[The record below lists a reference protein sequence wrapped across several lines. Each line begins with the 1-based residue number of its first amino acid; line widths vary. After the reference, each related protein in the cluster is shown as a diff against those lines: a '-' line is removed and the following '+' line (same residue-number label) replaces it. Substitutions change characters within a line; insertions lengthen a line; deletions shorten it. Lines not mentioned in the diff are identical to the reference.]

1 MRWVPCAA
9 VVGLFAAAS
18 APAALA
24 EDKPAVDFL
33 DHAQILSSSDEEA
46 VKSQAQSMHLPDS
59 VHEVVYATYPNSGE
73 DFSRTLLHDLAREH
87 PQFIGNGELQKN
99 VLVIAVGFEPNSMA
113 VRCGAQVCRDIKIYN
128 AGRVDGILDQMRP
141 ALEDDD
147 YTVGMILATRAVADP
162 TVRRQSAQEAPT
174 WSMFIATTSVI
185 VVLAAVGLITYLLT
199 RRARLRKRFDYI
211 AGVRDS
217 AEELIERTEARI
229 NALQSPLA
237 GDSLRVQWRFLVNQY
252 TDARPTLKAL
262 EHVQDFSSHAASI
275 KESYKA
281 LKQIHT
287 AAAQIDSLEKFCDGD
302 TAVRAGETQW
312 LLNDAQTALSRQP
325 DNASLRQMTQ
335 RISNL
340 SQDLSR
346 DDFDFAFARLLEDY
360 HPLVGALPER
370 LYPQR
375 DRKTPPL
382 LGTPEWRP
390 GMGTHYMPY
399 RFAGFWVANN
409 NVSSQLPDPYRF

>member
-1 MRWVPCAA
+1 MRWVPCAVA
-9 VVGLFAAAS
+9 VGLLAVTS

-24 EDKPAVDFL
+24 AEKPAVDFL
-33 DHAQILSSSDEEA
+33 DHAQILSNSDEEA

-87 PQFIGNGELQKN
+87 PQFISNGELQKN

-113 VRCGAQVCRDIKIYN
+113 VRCGAQVCRDIKIYD

-147 YTVGMILATRAVADP
+147 YTVGMILATRAAADP
-162 TVRRQSAQEAPT
+162 TVRRQYAQETPT

-229 NALQSPLA
+229 NALHSPLA
-237 GDSLRVQWRFLVNQY
+237 GDYLKVQWRFLVNQY

-262 EHVQDFSSHAASI
+262 ERVQDFSPHAASI

-302 TAVRAGETQW
+302 TAVRAGEVQW
-312 LLNDAQTALSRQP
+312 LLGDAQAALSRQP
-325 DNASLRQMTQ
+325 DNDSLRQITQ
-335 RISNL
+335 RINNL
-340 SQDLSR
+340 AQDLSR
-346 DDFDFAFARLLEDY
+346 EDFDSAFARVLEDY
-360 HPLVGALPER
+360 HPMVGALPER

>member
-1 MRWVPCAA
+1 MRWVPCAVA
-9 VVGLFAAAS
+9 VGLLAVTS

-24 EDKPAVDFL
+24 AEKPAVDFL
-33 DHAQILSSSDEEA
+33 DHAQILSNSDEEA

-87 PQFIGNGELQKN
+87 PQFISNGELQKN

-113 VRCGAQVCRDIKIYN
+113 VRCGAQVCRDIKIYD

-147 YTVGMILATRAVADP
+147 YTVGMILATRAAADP
-162 TVRRQSAQEAPT
+162 TVRRQYAQETPT

-229 NALQSPLA
+229 NALHSPLA
-237 GDSLRVQWRFLVNQY
+237 GDYLKVQWRFLVNQY

-262 EHVQDFSSHAASI
+262 ERVQDFSPHAASI

-302 TAVRAGETQW
+302 TAVRAGEVQW
-312 LLNDAQTALSRQP
+312 LLGDAQAALSRQP
-325 DNASLRQMTQ
+325 DNDSLRQITQ
-335 RISNL
+335 RINNL
-340 SQDLSR
+340 AQDLSR
-346 DDFDFAFARLLEDY
+346 EDFDSAFARVLEDY
-360 HPLVGALPER
+360 PPWWARCQKGYIRNATVKLPRFWARRNGAPAWARITCPIGLR
-370 LYPQR
+370 AS
-375 DRKTPPL
+375 
-382 LGTPEWRP
+382 G
-390 GMGTHYMPY
+390 
-399 RFAGFWVANN
+399 
-409 NVSSQLPDPYRF
+409 

>member
-33 DHAQILSSSDEEA
+33 DHAQILSNSDEEA
-46 VKSQAQSMHLPDS
+46 VKSQAQSMHLPDP

-113 VRCGAQVCRDIKIYN
+113 VRCGAQVCRDIKIYD

-174 WSMFIATTSVI
+174 WSVFIAATVML
-185 VVLAAVGLITYLLT
+185 VVLGAVGLITYLFI
-199 RRARLRKRFDYI
+199 RRARVRKRFDYI
-211 AGVRDS
+211 KGARDG
-217 AEELIERTEARI
+217 AEELIKRTEARI
-229 NALQSPLA
+229 DALHSPLA
-237 GDSLRVQWRFLVNQY
+237 GDYLKVQWRSLVNQY

-262 EHVQDFSSHAASI
+262 ENIQDYSLHAASI
-275 KESYKA
+275 KEAYKA
-281 LKQIHT
+281 LKQINT
-287 AAAQIDSLEKFCDGD
+287 AAAQIDSLENFCAGD
-302 TAVRAGETQW
+302 TAVRAGEVQW
-312 LLNDAQTALSRQP
+312 LLGDAQAALSRQP
-325 DNASLRQMTQ
+325 DNASLREMTQ
-335 RISNL
+335 RVSKL

>member
-1 MRWVPCAA
+1 MRWVPCAVA
-9 VVGLFAAAS
+9 VGLLAVTS

-24 EDKPAVDFL
+24 AEKPAVDFL
-33 DHAQILSSSDEEA
+33 DHAQILSNSDEEA
-46 VKSQAQSMHLPDS
+46 VKSQARSMHLPDS

-87 PQFIGNGELQKN
+87 PQFISNGELQKN

-113 VRCGAQVCRDIKIYN
+113 VRCGAQVCRDIKIYD

-147 YTVGMILATRAVADP
+147 YTVGMILATRAAADP
-162 TVRRQSAQEAPT
+162 TVRRQYAQETPT

-185 VVLAAVGLITYLLT
+185 VVLAAVGLITYLLA

-229 NALQSPLA
+229 NALHSPLA
-237 GDSLRVQWRFLVNQY
+237 GDYLKVQWRFLVNQY

-262 EHVQDFSSHAASI
+262 ERVQDFSPHAASI

-312 LLNDAQTALSRQP
+312 LLNDAQAALSRQP
-325 DNASLRQMTQ
+325 DNDSLRQITQ

-375 DRKTPPL
+375 DRQTPPL

-409 NVSSQLPDPYRF
+409 NVSSQLPNPYRF

>member
-1 MRWVPCAA
+1 M
-9 VVGLFAAAS
+9 
-18 APAALA
+18 
-24 EDKPAVDFL
+24 
-33 DHAQILSSSDEEA
+33 
-46 VKSQAQSMHLPDS
+46 
-59 VHEVVYATYPNSGE
+59 
-73 DFSRTLLHDLAREH
+73 HDLAREH
-87 PQFIGNGELQKN
+87 PQFISNGELQKN

-113 VRCGAQVCRDIKIYN
+113 VRCGAQVCRDIKIYD

-375 DRKTPPL
+375 DRQTPPL

-409 NVSSQLPDPYRF
+409 NVSSQLPNPYRF

>member
-87 PQFIGNGELQKN
+87 PQFISNGELQKN

-237 GDSLRVQWRFLVNQY
+237 GDYLKVQWRSLVNQY

-262 EHVQDFSSHAASI
+262 ENIQDYSLHAVSI
-275 KESYKA
+275 KEAYKA
-281 LKQIHT
+281 LKQINT
-287 AAAQIDSLEKFCDGD
+287 AAAQIDSLENFCAGD
-302 TAVRAGETQW
+302 TAVRAGEVQW
-312 LLNDAQTALSRQP
+312 LLGDAQAALSRQP
-325 DNASLRQMTQ
+325 DNASLRQITQ
-335 RISNL
+335 RINDL

-346 DDFDFAFARLLEDY
+346 EDFDSAFARVLEDY
-360 HPLVGALPER
+360 HPMVGALPER

-409 NVSSQLPDPYRF
+409 NVSSQLPNPYRF

>member
-1 MRWVPCAA
+1 MRWVPCVA

-24 EDKPAVDFL
+24 EDRPAVNFL
-33 DHAQILSSSDEEA
+33 DHAQILSNSDEEA

-87 PQFIGNGELQKN
+87 PRFISNGELQKN

-113 VRCGAQVCRDIKIYN
+113 VRCGAQVCRDIKIYD

-147 YTVGMILATRAVADP
+147 YTVGMILATRAAADT
-162 TVRRQSAQEAPT
+162 TVRRQNTQDVPT
-174 WSMFIATTSVI
+174 WSVFIAATVML
-185 VVLAAVGLITYLLT
+185 VVLGAVGLITYLFI
-199 RRARLRKRFDYI
+199 RRARVRKRFDYI
-211 AGVRDS
+211 KGARDG
-217 AEELIERTEARI
+217 AEELIKRTEAQI
-229 NALQSPLA
+229 DALHSPLA
-237 GDSLRVQWRFLVNQY
+237 GDYLKVQWRSLVNQY

-262 EHVQDFSSHAASI
+262 ENIQDYSLHAVSI
-275 KESYKA
+275 KEAYKA
-281 LKQIHT
+281 LKQINT
-287 AAAQIDSLEKFCDGD
+287 AAAQIDSLENFCDGD

-375 DRKTPPL
+375 DRQTPPL

-409 NVSSQLPDPYRF
+409 NVSSQLPNPYRF